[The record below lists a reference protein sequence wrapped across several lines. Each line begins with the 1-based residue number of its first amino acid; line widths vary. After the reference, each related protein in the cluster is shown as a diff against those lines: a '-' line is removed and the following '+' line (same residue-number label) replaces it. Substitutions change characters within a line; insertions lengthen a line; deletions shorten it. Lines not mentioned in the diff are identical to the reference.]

1 MAIQRVEDRSIGD
14 PAIQQIEEIVSTV
27 AGKSPEETLEALD
40 RYGIEWYISE
50 GGTLL
55 IRSWQVVDERF
66 ESPEQAAEIRVGRE
80 MPKEVDYLEW
90 LSSNLEELRR
100 LYAGQWIAIAHGE
113 VVASAP
119 TLPEL
124 VEAAETVGIERPF
137 VTFITEQDI
146 TWNIA
151 YDNQIF

>member
-1 MAIQRVEDRSIGD
+1 MVIERVGSTGD
-14 PAIQQIEEIVSTV
+14 PAVQQIDEIISAV
-27 AGKSPEETLEALD
+27 AGRSPEETLEALD
-40 RYGIEWYISE
+40 RYGMQWHVSK
-50 GGTLL
+50 GGDLL
-55 IRSWQVVDERF
+55 LRSWQVVAKGF
-66 ESPEQAAEIRVGRE
+66 VSPEQAAEIRIGRE
-80 MPKEVDYLEW
+80 MPEELDHLEW

-146 TWNIA
+146 TWNMA

>member
-1 MAIQRVEDRSIGD
+1 MVMERAGSIGN
-14 PAIQQIEEIVSTV
+14 PAIQQIEKILST
-27 AGKSPEETLEALD
+27 ASGKSPEETLEALD
-40 RYGIEWYISE
+40 RYGMQWHVSE
-50 GGTLL
+50 GGDLL
-55 IRSWQVVDERF
+55 LRSWQVVAKGF
-66 ESPEQAAEIRVGRE
+66 VSPEQAAEIRIGRE
-80 MPKEVDYLEW
+80 MPEELDHLEW

-146 TWNIA
+146 TWNMA